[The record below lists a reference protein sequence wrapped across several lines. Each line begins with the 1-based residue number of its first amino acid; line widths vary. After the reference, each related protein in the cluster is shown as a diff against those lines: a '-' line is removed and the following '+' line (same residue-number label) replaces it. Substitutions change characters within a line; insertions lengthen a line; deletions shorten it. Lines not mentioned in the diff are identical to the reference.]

1 MLLTASLENSKAG
14 DVCRGFTSELR
25 ADRRTKRLGSGSGY
39 AGPNNGSGRRQ
50 PSRRLAAA
58 SSGWRAQALSFDHKA
73 AARGGA
79 QQSKPQARLLTH
91 AGHAPRRRTVRRYR
105 IVAVAAQRLREV
117 EGGFSRGRAPYGFLR
132 ALDIRRT
139 GVPARRFRRPWRSPA
154 VHQQG
159 HAGDFGMPDNH
170 TRGDARL
177 RINATPPPDGQ
188 ARGRQASALPY
199 AAGRPRRCP
208 NFRQHQHHPK
218 PHDPP
223 RRPRGVR
230 AVSVV
235 CSAVPGF
242 RQE

>member
-1 MLLTASLENSKAG
+1 MGQVEGNLLA
-14 DVCRGFTSELR
+14 DLR
-25 ADRRTKRLGSGSGY
+25 LHLPDGALG
-39 AGPNNGSGRRQ
+39 PF
-50 PSRRLAAA
+50 PSIV
-58 SSGWRAQALSFDHKA
+58 
-73 AARGGA
+73 
-79 QQSKPQARLLTH
+79 RLLLALVLNTQNRKPVCLLMPDTRH
-91 AGHAPRRRTVRRYR
+91 
-105 IVAVAAQRLREV
+105 VAELCAVIGSLQWLRNEV
-117 EGGFSRGRAPYGFLR
+117 EGGFSRGRAPNGLLR

-139 GVPARRFRRPWRSPA
+139 GVPARRFRRPWPSPA

-177 RINATPPPDGQ
+177 RIDATPPPDGQ